1 MSSCTELTAHNFY
14 GDSPVSNVGNGAK
27 IVYPPDAPL
36 SLSDNPLVT
45 NAMQV
50 GLTWTDGVS
59 DGGTVII
66 DYQVQY
72 KVDNV
77 WVTIATGIKPKSYT
91 TTLSLVAGQSYW
103 FRVISTNSVGTSL
116 ESDKEHVPVYILVA
130 QISAQPLAPVTTRD
144 FNKIIITWQEPVN
157 YGSTPILSYTIRIRH
172 ADETTFSETSECDGS
187 KASVRDARSC

>member
-1 MSSCTELTAHNFY
+1 
-14 GDSPVSNVGNGAK
+14 
-27 IVYPPDAPL
+27 
-36 SLSDNPLVT
+36 
-45 NAMQV
+45 MQV

-59 DGGTVII
+59 DGGTAII

-116 ESDKEHVPVYILVA
+116 ESDKEHVPVYILVTFVLRREE
-130 QISAQPLAPVTTRD
+130 SPRSFGLEGFGL
-144 FNKIIITWQEPVN
+144 FNVFVVEF
-157 YGSTPILSYTIRIRH
+157 YL
-172 ADETTFSETSECDGS
+172 
-187 KASVRDARSC
+187 